1 MTLFS
6 FTFPI
11 LVLVLLSYWRRP
23 KGERVGIGFVLWIV
37 SYQVAF
43 IGLLGIGLIQVH
55 LGRELV
61 LGDCCVEGYP
71 RWLETFKPVAG
82 LYLLAWSGCAV
93 VKTVRSFDGAA

>member
-1 MTLFS
+1 MGKWT
-6 FTFPI
+6 
-11 LVLVLLSYWRRP
+11 
-23 KGERVGIGFVLWIV
+23 
-37 SYQVAF
+37 
-43 IGLLGIGLIQVH
+43 QVH

-93 VKTVRSFDGAA
+93 VKTVGVLTAPRKALTI